1 MTNLANGAV
10 RIQEFAP
17 THNAQFRGNEP
28 AALLHA
34 AGTWLAAHPDL
45 SVVALNLT
53 NFDLLGRNPHGS
65 GFLLDL
71 VVDPGASRVD
81 Q

>member
-1 MTNLANGAV
+1 MTTLPNEPV
-10 RIQEFAP
+10 QIEQFAP
-17 THNAQFRGNEP
+17 TLNPQFRGADP

-34 AGTWLAAHPDL
+34 AGAWLEAHPDVA
-45 SVVALNLT
+45 VVALNLT
-53 NFDLLGRNPHGS
+53 NFDLLGHNPHGN

-71 VVDPGASRVD
+71 VVDQGARRID

>member
-1 MTNLANGAV
+1 MTNLAGEAV

-17 THNAQFRGNEP
+17 TLNAQFRGDEP

-34 AGTWLAAHPDL
+34 AGAWLETHPDVA
-45 SVVALNLT
+45 VVALNLT
-53 NFDLLGRNPHGS
+53 NFDLLGRNPHGG

-71 VVDPGASRVD
+71 VVDEGARRVD

>member
-1 MTNLANGAV
+1 MMNDANEAV

-17 THNAQFRGNEP
+17 TLNPQFRGDEP

-34 AGTWLAAHPDL
+34 AGAWLAAHPDVA
-45 SVVALNLT
+45 VVALNLT
-53 NFDLLGRNPHGS
+53 NFDLLGSNPHGS

-71 VVDPGASRVD
+71 VVDQGARRID